1 MAANCGRKNVSY
13 SNFETI
19 TTVIS
24 MAHIG
29 THGWVFVLE
38 MTIEPYLTPTRPCT
52 KYRPQR
58 TAKNPKI
65 NNSIMQLLIA
75 LNINSV
81 VANIWL
87 PFLPNDL
94 GHNIFAVT
102 LSTLIEHIVMALIMM
117 PTLKYRG
124 YRTFPGIF
132 SHIYLWKITKCSKQE

>member
-19 TTVIS
+19 YYYYC
-24 MAHIG
+24 HK
-29 THGWVFVLE
+29 HGSYWNSWLGFC
-38 MTIEPYLTPTRPCT
+38 IRNKNWAIFDPYKTMYKMSAPENG
-52 KYRPQR
+52 K
-58 TAKNPKI
+58 KNKI

-75 LNINSV
+75 LNIHLV

-117 PTLKYRG
+117 PTLKCRG

-132 SHIYLWKITKCSKQE
+132 SHICLWKITKCSK